1 MCPCGCPSGETGA
14 ARRSQRGASSHGRA
28 TNDEPATMTA
38 TDAAELT
45 TANRAGL
52 ALLSPRALVVS
63 PVDAFFGLHPGDRAL
78 VNAGEAVGRG
88 QPIIEHYRDPR
99 TIVVE
104 GIPPGDGPAT
114 PGDRWAASPG
124 RRSHEGDASAGGEL
138 LFRSGGK
145 WRIAGGD
152 RPDPIE
158 APFAGIVS
166 DVRPGTGVTVRTAA
180 SAILGRAVL
189 AGPTWGRLQIVTDA
203 DGELRA
209 QHVDVGAAGAIIVAG
224 ARIDAE
230 ALTRA
235 RAVGVRG
242 VIVAALGIKEQ
253 RDFLAS
259 ERRGR
264 AAVHG
269 LPPFGIL
276 VLDGAGRRPIAS
288 PLMAMFKALEGGMVA
303 IIGSP
308 PALVIDESGIE
319 LPQPSPDLVR
329 VRSGPLAGA
338 EGTWAG
344 LAGPRRFPAGVTLEA
359 AFIRFGGRP
368 PVAIPIG
375 DLERFA

>member
-1 MCPCGCPSGETGA
+1 MAVDPAEPS
-14 ARRSQRGASSHGRA
+14 
-28 TNDEPATMTA
+28 
-38 TDAAELT
+38 
-45 TANRAGL
+45 AGQPSDL
-52 ALLSPRALVVS
+52 ALVSRRPLLVS
-63 PVDAFFGLHPGDRAL
+63 PVDAQFRLHPGDRPL
-78 VNAGEAVGRG
+78 VKAGEAVSRG

-99 TIVVE
+99 TIVVAGLE
-104 GIPPGDGPAT
+104 SAGGPPT
-114 PGDRWAASPG
+114 PGDHWSEPAG
-124 RRSHEGDASAGGEL
+124 RRPREGDPKPSGEL
-138 LFRSGGK
+138 LFRSSGR

-158 APFAGIVS
+158 APFAGVVQ
-166 DVRPGTGVTVRTAA
+166 DVRPGTAVTLRTPS
-180 SAILGRAVL
+180 SAILGRNAL
-189 AGPTWGRLQIVTDA
+189 AGSTWGRLQVIADA

-209 QHVDVGAAGAIIVAG
+209 QNVDVGAAGAVVVAG

-235 RAVGVRG
+235 RAVGIRG

-288 PLMAMFKALEGGMVA
+288 AHMALFEALEGTMVA
-303 IIGSP
+303 IVGDP
-308 PALVIDESGIE
+308 PALVIEDRSAR
-319 LPQPSPDLVR
+319 LPVPAAEVVR

-338 EGTWAG
+338 EGTWVG
-344 LAGPRRFPAGVTLEA
+344 LAGARRFPAGVTLEA
-359 AFIRFGGRP
+359 AFVRFGGRP
-368 PVAIPIG
+368 PVAIPLG

>member
-1 MCPCGCPSGETGA
+1 MTPADTA
-14 ARRSQRGASSHGRA
+14 ARSA
-28 TNDEPATMTA
+28 
-38 TDAAELT
+38 
-45 TANRAGL
+45 
-52 ALLSPRALVVS
+52 ALLSGLGLVTRRQLVASPIDALF
-63 PVDAFFGLHPGDRAL
+63 PLRPGDRPL
-78 VNAGEAVGRG
+78 VKAGEAVSRG
-88 QPIIEHYRDPR
+88 QPLIEHYRDPR
-99 TIVVE
+99 TIVVTAVE
-104 GIPPGDGPAT
+104 RGDGPPA
-114 PGDRWAASPG
+114 PGERWSEPQG
-124 RRSHEGDASAGGEL
+124 RRGHEGDAAAGGEL
-138 LFRSGGK
+138 LFRSGGR

-158 APFAGIVS
+158 APFAGVVHEMRS
-166 DVRPGTGVTVRTAA
+166 GTGVTVRTNA
-180 SAILGRAVL
+180 SAILGRAAL
-189 AGPTWGRLQIVTDA
+189 AGPTWGRLQVVTDA

-209 QHVDVGAAGAIIVAG
+209 QHVDVGAAGAIVVAG

-235 RAVGVRG
+235 RAVGIRG
-242 VIVAALGIKEQ
+242 VIVAALGVKEQ

-276 VLDGAGRRPIAS
+276 VLDGAARRPIAS
-288 PLMAMFKALEGGMVA
+288 AVMAMFEALDGTMVA
-303 IIGSP
+303 IVGNP
-308 PALVIDESGIE
+308 PALVVDDPAVN
-319 LPQPSPDLVR
+319 LPMPAPEIVR

-359 AFIRFGGRP
+359 GFVRFGERP

>member
-1 MCPCGCPSGETGA
+1 MA
-14 ARRSQRGASSHGRA
+14 AGVDERSAIS
-28 TNDEPATMTA
+28 
-38 TDAAELT
+38 
-45 TANRAGL
+45 RAGL
-52 ALLSPRALVVS
+52 ELVAKRTLVVS
-63 PVDAFFGLHPGDRAL
+63 PLDAFFRLRPGDRPL
-78 VNAGEAVGRG
+78 VGTGEAVSRG
-88 QPIIEHYRDPR
+88 QPILEHYRDPR
-99 TIVVE
+99 TIVAAEVPSGE
-104 GIPPGDGPAT
+104 DGPPTPGERWSEPPGRHVQERDVT
-114 PGDRWAASPG
+114 P
-124 RRSHEGDASAGGEL
+124 GGEL
-138 LFRSGGK
+138 LFRSGGR

-152 RPDPIE
+152 RPDPVE
-158 APFAGIVS
+158 SPFAGVAH
-166 DVRPGTGVTVRTAA
+166 DVRPGTGVTVRTP
-180 SAILGRAVL
+180 SRAILGRAAL
-189 AGPTWGRLQIVTDA
+189 AGPTWGRLQVVTDA

-209 QHVDVGAAGAIIVAG
+209 QHVDVGAAGSIVVAG

-235 RAVGVRG
+235 RAVGIRG
-242 VIVAALGIKEQ
+242 IIVAALGIKEQ

-276 VLDGAGRRPIAS
+276 VLDGAARRPIAT
-288 PLMAMFKALEGGMVA
+288 PVMAMLEALEGAMVA
-303 IIGSP
+303 IVGDP
-308 PALVIDESGIE
+308 PALVIDDGGIS
-319 LPQPSPDLVR
+319 LPEPAPAQVR

-368 PVAIPIG
+368 PVAIPLG

>member
-1 MCPCGCPSGETGA
+1 LTPADAPEA
-14 ARRSQRGASSHGRA
+14 APAQLIGLDLVAQR
-28 TNDEPATMTA
+28 TV
-38 TDAAELT
+38 
-45 TANRAGL
+45 
-52 ALLSPRALVVS
+52 LLS
-63 PVDAFFGLHPGDRAL
+63 PVDAFFGLRPGDQPL
-78 VNAGEAVGRG
+78 VKAGEAVGRG

-99 TIVVE
+99 TIVVA
-104 GIPPGDGPAT
+104 GPPSENGKNV
-114 PGDRWAASPG
+114 PGERWAAAPG
-124 RRSHEGDASAGGEL
+124 RSAREGEASPSGEL
-138 LFRSGGK
+138 LFRSAGR

-152 RPDPIE
+152 RPDPID
-158 APFAGIVS
+158 APFAGVVR
-166 DVRPGTGVTVRTAA
+166 DVRPGTGVTIRTSA
-180 SAILGRAVL
+180 SAIVGRAVL
-189 AGPTWGRLQIVTDA
+189 AGPTWGRLQVATGP

-209 QHVDVGAAGAIIVAG
+209 QHVDVGAAGSIVVAG

-288 PLMAMFKALEGGMVA
+288 PLMAMFEAIEGGMVA
-303 IIGSP
+303 IVGSP
-308 PALVIDESGIE
+308 PALVVDDPSIT
-319 LPQPSPDLVR
+319 LPLPGPDLVR

-359 AFIRFGGRP
+359 AFVRFGGRP

>member
-1 MCPCGCPSGETGA
+1 MTEQA
-14 ARRSQRGASSHGRA
+14 A
-28 TNDEPATMTA
+28 TA
-38 TDAAELT
+38 TAPGGPAVD
-45 TANRAGL
+45 RVGL
-52 ALLSPRALVVS
+52 ALLATRTLVASPI
-63 PVDAFFGLHPGDRAL
+63 DAFFGLHPGDRPL
-78 VNAGEAVGRG
+78 VKAGEAVGRG
-88 QPIIEHYRDPR
+88 QPILEHYRDPR
-99 TIVVE
+99 TIVIPADGAE
-104 GIPPGDGPAT
+104 GGEGGQGA
-114 PGDRWAASPG
+114 PGDRWAEPPG
-124 RRSHEGDASAGGEL
+124 RKAREGEPTTGGEL

-152 RPDPIE
+152 RPEAIE
-158 APFAGIVS
+158 APFAGVVS
-166 DVRPGTGVTVRTAA
+166 DVHPGSGITVRTAA
-180 SAILGRAVL
+180 SAVLGRTVL

-209 QHVDVGAAGAIIVAG
+209 QHVDVGAAGSIIVAG

-235 RAVGVRG
+235 RAVGIRG

-276 VLDGAGRRPIAS
+276 VLEGAARRAIPSPI
-288 PLMAMFKALEGGMVA
+288 MDMFRALEGGMVA
-303 IIGSP
+303 IVGNP
-308 PALVIDESGIE
+308 AALVVEDAAVE
-319 LPQPSPDLVR
+319 LPRPAADLVR

-338 EGTWAG
+338 EGSWAG
-344 LAGPRRFPAGVTLEA
+344 LAGPRRFPAGVVLEA
-359 AFIRFGGRP
+359 AFVRFGGRP